1 MGLEEKIHFSSVT
14 QRDMLQDSAV
24 AFQDDSESGK
34 DGFSTC
40 HKEIQE
46 GRLESKALSSVGI
59 V

>member
-1 MGLEEKIHFSSVT
+1 
-14 QRDMLQDSAV
+14 MLQDSAV